1 MHYIGRILP
10 VEGYYVQLKDS
21 PPVDFAKSLTHLYQP
36 LIGLEAIM
44 LYQTLLHEIDLQ
56 THDKPVMQTHHTLM
70 NYLDLPLDTI
80 YEARLK
86 LEAIGLLKTYEHQSN
101 GHRAYIYILQSP
113 YAPEHFFQDVMLTE
127 LLYHHLGQAKY
138 DLLQNRYARRQNIQ
152 LGKEITASFSDV
164 FGTIQPALTVEN
176 QSKVVNEHPKGPQ
189 VEQIDF
195 SWLET
200 MLQQRMISVENVLTE
215 DNKNIISTMTFLY
228 DLEPNQ
234 VEKAVLWAL
243 NEENRLDVTEFKEAC
258 HDIFKTKRQQTP
270 IALQL
275 NQHEKQEEVKLPQ
288 SKEEQLIARL
298 QTISP
303 KELLEDLSSGKQASE
318 QDMKLIRDVMT
329 EQGLP
334 TPVMN
339 VLIHFV
345 LLQTNMKLSKAYL
358 EKIASHWSRANLTT
372 AKEAMQFAKK
382 EVHSLQKNKRQPKRM
397 TRSQSKEVI
406 PDWFKERQKQS
417 NNHKSKQPQKL
428 DPQSE
433 KERQELAALIRQ
445 YAGE

>member
-228 DLEPNQ
+228 DFEPNQ

-243 NEENRLDVTEFKEAC
+243 NEENRQHTP
-258 HDIFKTKRQQTP
+258 P

-275 NQHEKQEEVKLPQ
+275 KQHEKQEEVKQPQ

-303 KELLEDLSSGKQASE
+303 KQLLEDLSSGKQASE

-345 LLQTNMKLSKAYL
+345 LLQTNMKLD
-358 EKIASHWSRANLTT
+358 R
-372 AKEAMQFAKK
+372 
-382 EVHSLQKNKRQPKRM
+382 
-397 TRSQSKEVI
+397 
-406 PDWFKERQKQS
+406 
-417 NNHKSKQPQKL
+417 KSV
-428 DPQSE
+428 
-433 KERQELAALIRQ
+433 
-445 YAGE
+445 

>member
-1 MHYIGRILP
+1 MNYIGKILP
-10 VEGYYVQLKDS
+10 VEGYYVQLKDT
-21 PPVDFAKSLTHLYQP
+21 PPIDFAKSLTHLYQP

-56 THDKPVMQTHHTLM
+56 THDEPDMQTHHTLM

-86 LEAIGLLKTYEHQSN
+86 LEAIGLLKTYEHESN
-101 GHRAYIYILQSP
+101 KQRTYVYILQSP

-138 DLLQNRYARRQNIQ
+138 DLLKNKYDRRQDNP
-152 LGKEITASFSDV
+152 LGIEITASFNDV
-164 FGTIQPALTVEN
+164 FGTVQPSFTVEN
-176 QSKVVNEHPKGPQ
+176 QTKVMNEQPKGPE

-200 MLQQRMISVENVLTE
+200 MLQQRMISVESVLTE

-243 NEENRLDVTEFKEAC
+243 NEENRLDVTEFKAAC
-258 HDIFKTKRQQTP
+258 HDIFKTNRQHTPP

-275 NQHEKQEEVKLPQ
+275 KQHEKQEEVKQPQ

-303 KELLEDLSSGKQASE
+303 KQLLEDLSSGKQASE

-345 LLQTNMKLSKAYL
+345 LLQTNMKLSRAYL
-358 EKIASHWSRANLTT
+358 AKIASHWSRANLTT

-382 EVHSLQKNKRQPKRM
+382 EVHSLQNKRQPKRM
-397 TRSQSKEVI
+397 TRSQNKEVI
-406 PDWFKERQKQS
+406 PDWFKDRQKQS
-417 NNHKSKQPQKL
+417 SSHKTKHPQKL